1 MITFPVPP
9 EVKEVMAARGN
20 KHFRNKR
27 LSGKTFEEIRLFS
40 LDSNRTEVFNS
51 PQSKSKGKLVLVST
65 PIGSYYDI
73 TFRALRLIK
82 EADILVC
89 EDAKETSRL
98 LKFFGFKKE
107 LLILNEHNERDS
119 VPEYISM
126 LITGK
131 DVTLVSDC
139 GTPAFADP
147 GLTLV
152 NECIANNIDID
163 FIHGANSVIAA
174 VVVSG
179 FDISRFYFY
188 GFLSPKNE
196 IRVKEIRNISSLP
209 HPVILMD
216 TPYRLHNLVN
226 DINDTIPERKISLSM
241 NLSAPGEKH
250 LRGTS
255 AEIITCLKDIFGDSK
270 PKAEFILVLDKQPK

>member
-1 MITFPVPP
+1 
-9 EVKEVMAARGN
+9 MAARGN
-20 KHFRNKR
+20 KRIRNKK

-40 LDSNRTEVFNS
+40 LDSNQSENFNVA
-51 PQSKSKGKLVLVST
+51 PQKAMGKLVLVST

-73 TFRALRLIK
+73 TLRALRIIK
-82 EADILVC
+82 EASVLVC
-89 EDAKETSRL
+89 EDTKETSKL
-98 LKFFGFKKE
+98 LRFFGIKKE
-107 LLILNEHNERDS
+107 LHILNEHNEGES
-119 VPEYISM
+119 VPEYINMM
-126 LITGK
+126 LSGK

-147 GLTLV
+147 GLLLV
-152 NECIANNIDID
+152 NDCIANNIDID
-163 FIHGANSVIAA
+163 FIHGANSVISA

-196 IRVKEIRNISSLP
+196 IRAKEIRNISNLP

-216 TPYRLHNLVN
+216 TPYRLQNLLN
-226 DINDTIPERKISLSM
+226 DINAIIPERKLSLSM
-241 NLSAPGEKH
+241 NLSTPGEKH

-255 AEIITCLKDIFGDSK
+255 SVIISYLKDIFGDTK
-270 PKAEFILVLDKQPK
+270 PKAEFILVLDKH